1 MRGVLGGTAWRSPW
15 RHPWVR
21 HLRIPFNVLLTP
33 IFLWGAWWA
42 GGFVDPLRA
51 LVAWLALHVF
61 LYGGTNALN
70 SYYDRDEGPIGGL
83 WSPPPVDR
91 GLLGFAWLVQL
102 SGLPL
107 AIWLG
112 GPFLVAWI
120 ALLAIATAYSHP
132 RTRWKAHPLAALTA
146 VALGQGAVGA
156 LAGAWA
162 TAPRGWQPLADLATP
177 SAGPFLAAA
186 ALLVAG
192 LYVVSQVYQTTEDRR
207 RGDATLPVLLGAR
220 RALIV
225 AAAAS
230 GLGGTLLVTLIA
242 GRAGWA
248 WGTAFA
254 AFLAALGVAQLTWAA
269 RFDENDL
276 RGAFRATMRF
286 VTVAGLGLSLGL
298 LLVPAGA

>member
-1 MRGVLGGTAWRSPW
+1 VRGVPTANAWRSPW

-21 HLRIPFNVLLTP
+21 HLRLPFNVLLTP

-51 LVAWLALHVF
+51 LVAWVALHVF

-83 WSPPPVDR
+83 WAPPPVDR
-91 GLLGFAWLVQL
+91 GLLGWAWFVQL
-102 SGLPL
+102 IGLPL

-132 RTRWKAHPLAALTA
+132 RTRWKAHPWAALTA
-146 VALGQGAVGA
+146 VALGQGAIGA

-162 TAPRGWQPLADLATP
+162 TAPRGWRPLADLTAP
-177 SAGPFLAAA
+177 SAVPFLAAA

-192 LYVVSQVYQTTEDRR
+192 LYVVSQVYQTAEDRR

-220 RALIV
+220 RALVV
-225 AAAAS
+225 AAASS
-230 GLGGTLLVTLIA
+230 GLGGALLVALVV
-242 GRAGWA
+242 GRAGWV
-248 WGTAFA
+248 WGAAFA
-254 AFLAALGVAQLTWAA
+254 AFLTALGVAQLAWAA

-276 RGAFRATMRF
+276 RGGFRATMRF

-298 LLVPAGA
+298 LLVPTGA